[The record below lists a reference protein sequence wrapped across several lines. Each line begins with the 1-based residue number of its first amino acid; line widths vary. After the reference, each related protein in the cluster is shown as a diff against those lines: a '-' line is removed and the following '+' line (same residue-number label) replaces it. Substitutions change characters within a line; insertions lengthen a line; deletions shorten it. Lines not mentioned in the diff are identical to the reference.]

1 MDFSYIA
8 DGNVKL
14 YSHSRKYRL
23 VVSYKIKHALT
34 IQPSNH
40 TLGYLSQRN
49 KNTKACIQML
59 IADLF
64 VIAKAWKQPK
74 CSSKG
79 EWLNM
84 VK

>member
-1 MDFSYIA
+1 
-8 DGNVKL
+8 
-14 YSHSRKYRL
+14 
-23 VVSYKIKHALT
+23 
-34 IQPSNH
+34 
-40 TLGYLSQRN
+40 
-49 KNTKACIQML
+49 ML

-79 EWLNM
+79 EWLNT